1 MSAWLKILESRS
13 INDSKSYFLVL
24 DCQTITSDVGLNY
37 TEILDVIRVHL
48 IAFRQKQIRK

>member
-24 DCQTITSDVGLNY
+24 DCQTITSDVRRNY

-48 IAFRQKQIRK
+48 ILFVRNR

>member
-24 DCQTITSDVGLNY
+24 DCQTITSDVRPNY
-37 TEILDVIRVHL
+37 AEILDVIRVHL

>member
-1 MSAWLKILESRS
+1 MSAWLKILELRS

-24 DCQTITSDVGLNY
+24 DCQTITSDVRLNY